1 MIGMKIIDD
10 NPYRVFGVYSNSPLR
25 ERIAN
30 ENKITAFL
38 NVGKAVTF
46 DLDLAG
52 TLKSVKRSEQVVA
65 TAKANLT
72 RPIDQMKFAQF
83 WFINQGQADENAFKY
98 LFAGEMSAAVDEWS
112 LIDTISS
119 LQNRIVC
126 ALIKKDYATACSC
139 AEKLYLNYSDKF
151 VEEVVGDVLQGN
163 DLAASFLDSIIS
175 EIGAN
180 KLLPH
185 IKNNIWKQHVK
196 AAAATPIINDI
207 QSAINIAKES
217 SGKGPGTRYQAGT
230 RLMADSKTLL
240 AKLKKVISQDDVQY
254 EMIADKI
261 ANEILQCGIDY
272 YNSSSAGNKAQKA
285 LDFLKYAKTVA
296 VGTMMQQRC
305 NDNINTLEQIIKELP
320 SAIIMHEVK
329 SIIDL
334 IDDFNA
340 GRMKPRTDDDF
351 PTFGNFVRRIQNIED
366 IKYFSDPSIEIATL
380 LVKARPLII
389 SMKEKVSLDDQYLVG
404 VSTKLADEILNR
416 IIGSI
421 NSAQKQ
427 IESQVKSIKQLQ
439 DSPNP
444 NPYNPYNNTLV
455 RIMQAKSTYDRMV
468 KELGELLKKSWNVIS
483 ELELLPISNEFK
495 AERIN
500 PNKKTLSSMG
510 GQLNVT
516 LKSNIDKTLYYTDDD
531 IYSLCKK
538 YSDYVSYIKKH
549 PRGKHVQEAQDKIK
563 SIEKKDFDKCSTVGE
578 YKSFIKKYPESSLV
592 KKAKAMIVEI
602 EFDNCVGH
610 RDYLEF
616 IKKHPKSKLCEDAK
630 AKIKEIESRAF
641 KSCSKYK
648 DYLSFKKN
656 YPTSELVA
664 EANKR
669 IEKIKREIYSK
680 VKSCQTVQD
689 CIDIYLE
696 YGSDPE
702 SIIDKKAYWLCH
714 KKSDYSQYVNYFTY
728 YRTEALKVL
737 SKAKRKKILILVAI
751 LIVLIVFTA
760 IYIKYNNYETDI
772 YDFIMRLIG
781 AVRSVFQ

>member
-1 MIGMKIIDD
+1 MKIIDD

-52 TLKSVKRSEQVVA
+52 TLKSVKRSEQIVA

-83 WFINQGQADENAFKY
+83 WFINQGQADDNAFKY

-151 VEEVVGDVLQGN
+151 VEEIVGGVLLDN

-254 EMIADKI
+254 EMVADKI

-272 YNSSSAGNKAQKA
+272 YKSSSAGNKAQKA
-285 LDFLKYAKTVA
+285 LDLLKYAKTVA
-296 VGTMMQQRC
+296 VGTMMQQSC
-305 NDNINTLEQIIKELP
+305 NDNINTLEQIIRELP

-340 GRMKPRTDDDF
+340 GRMKPRTDDNF
-351 PTFGNFVRRIQNIED
+351 PTFGHLVRRIQNIED

-389 SMKEKVSLDDQYLVG
+389 SMKEKVSLDDEYLVG
-404 VSTKLADEILNR
+404 VSTKLADVILNR

-427 IESQVKSIKQLQ
+427 IESQVELIKQLQ
-439 DSPNP
+439 DSPNT
-444 NPYNPYNNTLV
+444 NPYNPYNNFASLV
-455 RIMQAKSTYDRMV
+455 LEKSTYDRMI
-468 KELGELLKKSWNVIS
+468 KQLGELLAKSWNIIS
-483 ELELLPISNEFK
+483 ELELLPLSNKFNT
-495 AERIN
+495 ERIK
-500 PNKKTLSSMG
+500 PNKKTLTKIASDLSISLRSS
-510 GQLNVT
+510 V
-516 LKSNIDKTLYYTDDD
+516 DKTLYFSDDD
-531 IYSLCKK
+531 VYSTCSKHADFVSYLKK
-538 YSDYVSYIKKH
+538 Y
-549 PRGKHVQEAQDKIK
+549 PRGKHVKEAQRKLS
-563 SIEKKDFDKCSTVGE
+563 SIEKNELRKCSSVRN
-578 YKSFIKKYPESSLV
+578 YLAFIKKYPNSELIGEANAAIKNIEKNAFNDCETYDDYARFTRDYPSSSLISQ
-592 KKAKAMIVEI
+592 AKNRM
-602 EFDNCVGH
+602 
-610 RDYLEF
+610 
-616 IKKHPKSKLCEDAK
+616 
-630 AKIKEIESRAF
+630 AKISNEIAT
-641 KSCSKYK
+641 KAGSC
-648 DYLSFKKN
+648 N
-656 YPTSELVA
+656 
-664 EANKR
+664 
-669 IEKIKREIYSK
+669 
-680 VKSCQTVQD
+680 TVQE
-689 CIDIYLE
+689 CIDLYNE
-696 YGSDPE
+696 YQSDPNLN
-702 SIIDKKAYWLCH
+702 IAKRAYYLCA
-714 KKSDYSQYVNYFTY
+714 KKSDYKKYIKHFSL
-728 YRTEALKVL
+728 YREEAQKKL
-737 SKAKRKKILILVAI
+737 SKARLKSFFWLLAIIILISVVI
-751 LIVLIVFTA
+751 
-760 IYIKYNNYETDI
+760 IYYFDYEKI
-772 YDFIMRLIG
+772 FFDFIMRHIG
-781 AVRSVFQ
+781 TVRSLFQ